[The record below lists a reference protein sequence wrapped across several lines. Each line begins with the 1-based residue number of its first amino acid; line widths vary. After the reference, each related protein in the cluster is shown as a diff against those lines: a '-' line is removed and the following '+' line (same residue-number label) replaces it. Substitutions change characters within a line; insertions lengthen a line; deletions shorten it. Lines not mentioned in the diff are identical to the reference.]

1 MNRRNWDCSRG
12 LDLWRLASILLI
24 LVASAVISRPGT
36 NRAYGQNDFLITA
49 PRNDSIER
57 YDATTG
63 DYLGSF
69 IAPGSGGLDGPGAVS
84 VGPDSNLYV
93 TSALSNQILR
103 YDGMT
108 GDFLDVFAEGNGLS
122 TPNNIVFNGN
132 FMYVGEFAGG
142 AGGFV
147 KRYDAMTGDFID
159 NFLDVDFADGI
170 TFSNDSVF
178 VSNFGGGVNRFD
190 INDGSLIE
198 EFIASGDGGLL
209 NPTALLLLDSGEML
223 VSSYGTNSVKRYDSN
238 GDFIDDAITGLLDPE
253 GLAIGP
259 DGDLYAGSVTLGRVN
274 RYDAETFAFQNEF
287 VNVGQNTN
295 FFTFR
300 ATAVPEPTTTIP
312 LAIGVA
318 MAVLRRKRSRR
329 NAA

>member
-1 MNRRNWDCSRG
+1 M
-12 LDLWRLASILLI
+12 
-24 LVASAVISRPGT
+24 LVFTVWTVISTLGID
-36 NRAYGQNDFLITA
+36 RAQGQNDFLITA
-49 PRNDSIER
+49 VNSDSIER

-63 DYLGSF
+63 AYLGSF
-69 IAPGSGGLDGPGAVS
+69 VASGSGGLDGPGAVS
-84 VGPDSNLYV
+84 VGLDDNVYV
-93 TSALSNQILR
+93 TSSQTNQILR
-103 YDGMT
+103 YDGVT
-108 GDFLDVFAEGNGLS
+108 GAFMDVFAEGNGLS

-142 AGGFV
+142 TNGFV

-170 TFSNDSVF
+170 AFSNDSVF

-223 VSSYGTNSVKRYDSN
+223 VSSYGTNSVKRYDTN

-259 DGDLYAGSVTLGRVN
+259 DGELYAGSYTLGRVN
-274 RYDAETFAFQNEF
+274 RYDADTFAFQDEF

-300 ATAVPEPTTTIP
+300 ATAVPEPTAMLP
-312 LAIGVA
+312 LAIAATMA
-318 MAVLRRKRSRR
+318 MLRRKRRQRHS
-329 NAA
+329 A